1 MVMSKMLCSSK
12 ETESQGKALQRM
24 AYGEGGWYVIN
35 IPGRRNMQDGPFS
48 GKKIS
53 VTGAEYV

>member
-1 MVMSKMLCSSK
+1 MQFKGNRIP
-12 ETESQGKALQRM
+12 GKGFTKNGLW
-24 AYGEGGWYVIN
+24 GGGWYVIN

>member
-24 AYGEGGWYVIN
+24 AYGGGGGVIN